1 MGHFDSKYPTMTTTH
16 YKYLL
21 EKMMNNLNMNKMGQH
36 DVTETFT
43 DVKMLP
49 TGQVKEQTFG
59 KIVDPV
65 TGLEKITVGDVK
77 VRKRHYFFT
86 GFRFLKSW
94 VLIHFLFYFLQLV
107 DEKIVPVQGMDFS
120 TVGIDSMTNKYQMN
134 KIFGHHNTENIK
146 DILLK
151 HIILNKIYGDK
162 KVITPEI
169 YRTLFSENKEQV
181 FPEMYDM
188 IVKHNK
194 NVMTPELL
202 ETIFGQN
209 KHVLTP
215 EVYETLFDTKKTF
228 TPEIFDTVFGENKK
242 VLTPEL
248 YEILTKGNKHVLSPR
263 VLETIFGKKIYTPE
277 VYGNLFSG
285 EKVFDDVYNKYDV
298 EYEPFTYN
306 KMNKFAVSP
315 LITRMLKNTKFS
327 PKMTLKTLE
336 KIQAQKMIEEIQK
349 EKIMGQLYKNK
360 EHSLYNIESVSV
372 EIFPENMEI

>member
-1 MGHFDSKYPTMTTTH
+1 M
-16 YKYLL
+16 
-21 EKMMNNLNMNKMGQH
+21 
-36 DVTETFT
+36 
-43 DVKMLP
+43 
-49 TGQVKEQTFG
+49 
-59 KIVDPV
+59 
-65 TGLEKITVGDVK
+65 
-77 VRKRHYFFT
+77 
-86 GFRFLKSW
+86 
-94 VLIHFLFYFLQLV
+94 QLV